1 METDMLIAMLLFR
14 AAMTK
19 RKPHPSLTRNETG
32 PRDFVRLPA
41 AKQAEVV
48 SEQK

>member
-1 METDMLIAMLLFR
+1 MVLFR
-14 AAMTK
+14 AQMVK
-19 RKPHPSLTRNETG
+19 REPHPSLTRNETG

-41 AKQAEVV
+41 QQKADAA

>member
-1 METDMLIAMLLFR
+1 MLSEMVLFR

-19 RKPHPSLTRNETG
+19 REPHPSLTRNETG

-41 AKQAEVV
+41 AKKAEAA